1 MQKAA
6 SATAAGIFYNQGQVC
21 IAGTRLLLEE
31 SIADEFLA
39 LLKQQAQNWQPG
51 HPLDPATTMGTLID
65 CAHADSVHSFIR
77 EGESKGQLLLDGR
90 NAELAAAIG
99 PTIFV
104 EVDPNASLSREE
116 IFGPVLVVTRF
127 TSEEQALQLAN
138 DSQYGLGAAVW
149 TRDLSRA
156 HRMSRRLK
164 AGSVFVN
171 NYNDGDMTVPFGGYK
186 QSGNGRDKSLHAL
199 EKFTELK
206 TIWISLEA

>member
-1 MQKAA
+1 M
-6 SATAAGIFYNQGQVC
+6 C

-104 EVDPNASLSREE
+104 DVDPNASLSREE

-127 TSEEQALQLAN
+127 TSEDQ
-138 DSQYGLGAAVW
+138 GATACQRQPVRPW
-149 TRDLSRA
+149 RGGMDARPLPRA
-156 HRMSRRLK
+156 PHEPPPEGWFRLR
-164 AGSVFVN
+164 
-171 NYNDGDMTVPFGGYK
+171 
-186 QSGNGRDKSLHAL
+186 Q
-199 EKFTELK
+199 
-206 TIWISLEA
+206 